1 MADSTTGSDSTQSLN
16 ELLRQSPF
24 GRLLDIEGADGN
36 KLGAEDIFGNIGAGG
51 SSFGSGGANFNANSP
66 YGGNPFAG
74 DNFWNTFAGG
84 VNPSNISGN
93 APSGGGSPSGSP
105 VSSTGGAPSGSPS
118 SSAGG
123 GFSGGSP
130 SSSSGGF
137 SGGSPSSSSG
147 GFSGGSPSSS
157 SGGFSGGSPSSS
169 AGGGFSG
176 GDSGSPSPTTGNN
189 TQDLTGLLSQSPFAP
204 LLDIQKADGS
214 KLTAQDIFGNINMPA
229 GSSPFGSGGAPF
241 NQDSPYGG
249 DPFAGDNFWNTFAGG
264 VNPTTFSSSNIPAF
278 GGNSPQGLPTGSG
291 SSTPV
296 PEPSSILGLA
306 VIGVGIAATKFRQ
319 YQRRAVKVFNK

>member
-105 VSSTGGAPSGSPS
+105 VSSTGGAPS
-118 SSAGG
+118 
-123 GFSGGSP
+123 
-130 SSSSGGF
+130 
-137 SGGSPSSSSG
+137 
-147 GFSGGSPSSS
+147 
-157 SGGFSGGSPSSS
+157 GSPSSS